1 MAGGS
6 SIEYGGSMKYKVLL
20 FDADDTLF
28 DFKKTEE
35 FALEVA
41 LTKIGVDYDKEY
53 HLTVYK
59 KVNTKIWKELEE
71 GKILLKKLK
80 TERFKRYFEKLQ
92 VEFDPVKFADI
103 YMESLGDGS
112 FLFEDAREIVEELGK
127 KTRMAIITNG
137 LSKVQNKRIKKS
149 IISHH
154 FEEVVIS
161 EEVEI
166 TKPNP
171 EIFELT
177 MARINHSDKSSV
189 LMIGD
194 NLASD
199 IQGGINYGIDTCW
212 YNPDSKENKKGINP
226 TYEVK
231 SLEELKNIILN
242 A

>member
-1 MAGGS
+1 
-6 SIEYGGSMKYKVLL
+6 MKYKVLL

-199 IQGGINYGIDTCW
+199 IQGGDKLRNRYMLVQ
-212 YNPDSKENKKGINP
+212 P
-226 TYEVK
+226 
-231 SLEELKNIILN
+231 
-242 A
+242 